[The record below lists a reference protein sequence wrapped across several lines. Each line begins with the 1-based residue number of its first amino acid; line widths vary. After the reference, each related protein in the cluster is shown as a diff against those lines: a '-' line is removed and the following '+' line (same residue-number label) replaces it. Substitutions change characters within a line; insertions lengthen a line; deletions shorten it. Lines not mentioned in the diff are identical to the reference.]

1 MLLSYAIMRQHR
13 FDSIAAMIESSE
25 REATALCGNGEGQDE
40 INRRLFVTFAAG
52 FLPPAPLT
60 PTVRAKPGSCFE
72 GEVRD
77 REMRSCHRIHKECS
91 WRKDSR

>member
-1 MLLSYAIMRQHR
+1 VLLSYAIMRQHR

-52 FLPPAPLT
+52 FPPPAPLT
-60 PTVRAKPGSCFE
+60 HCPSEAGVVLRG
-72 GEVRD
+72 
-77 REMRSCHRIHKECS
+77 RSA
-91 WRKDSR
+91 